1 MKLSS
6 STGDFS
12 HFVETVPQKI
22 ECFGE
27 TKFQYI
33 NLEQTGEI
41 RELVSENNEDW
52 KVFADACGDAAAR
65 AGVALVL
72 SHAPCLHKAI
82 LPAMTD
88 RADETYQYNLRA
100 LRRSIRVCNRL
111 GIERLVVH
119 ACTHKELDA
128 EGFARYNEMFYGDLL
143 KTAEEQGILLLTE
156 NRDNDSSHFST
167 GKQMRELIDRID
179 HPLLAAC
186 WDTAHGN
193 IAKDAREVGQYQN
206 ILALGDKLR
215 ALHISDNFGDVHHHS
230 WPFAGIINFDEVMQG
245 LIDVKYDGVFNFEA
259 SYTLLHHKNIPY
271 HRAAWEQGG
280 KTVTRL
286 LDPSLALKQKAV
298 DLLYDVGVYLLEE
311 YGILEA

>member
-12 HFVETVPQKI
+12 HFAETVPQKI
-22 ECFGE
+22 SCFRD
-27 TKFQYI
+27 TKFQYL
-33 NLEQTGEI
+33 NLEQTGNI
-41 RELVSENNEDW
+41 PELVSDCEEDW
-52 KVFADACGDAAAR
+52 KRFANACGEAAAG
-65 AGVALVL
+65 AGVNFVL

-88 RADETYQYNLRA
+88 PSDETYRYNLRA
-100 LRRSIRVCNRL
+100 IRRSIKVCHVL

-128 EGFARYNEMFYGDLL
+128 EGFDRYNRMFYGDLFDL
-143 KTAEEQGILLLTE
+143 AEEYGILLLTE
-156 NRDNDSSHFST
+156 NWDNDRSHCST
-167 GKQMRELIDRID
+167 GKQMRALIDGIG

-193 IAKDAREVGQYQN
+193 IAGEARTVGQYQN
-206 ILALGDKLR
+206 ILALGDKLK

-259 SYTLLHHKNIPY
+259 SYTLLHHENIPY
-271 HRAAWEQGG
+271 HRAAWDHNG
-280 KTVTRL
+280 KRVTRL
-286 LDPSLALKQKAV
+286 LDPSLGLKQKAV
-298 DLLYDVGVYLLEE
+298 DLLYDVGEYLLGE
-311 YGILEA
+311 YGLLEI